1 MLNKGNVIA
10 SGVNAELDELR
21 EISFHGKELLLKMQQ
36 REIENTG
43 IPTLKISFNNVF
55 GYYIEV
61 TKTHVSKVPDT
72 WIRKQTLVNAE
83 RYITPELK
91 EYEEKIL
98 GAEDRIQELESDIYN
113 TLLAAA
119 VSYIKSIQLDARVI
133 SHIDALISFA
143 NIAIMNNYH
152 RPEINESFVIDIK
165 GGRHPVI
172 ERQLPPGE
180 NYIDNDL
187 YLDNEK
193 QQIIIITGAQHGR

>member
-1 MLNKGNVIA
+1 MYKRQVLTKWTQQLDDCEVLSQRIDHEIREDAPSMLNKGNVIA
-10 SGVNAELDELR
+10 PGVNTELDELR
-21 EISFHGKELLLKMQQ
+21 EISSHGKELLLKMQQ

-113 TLLAAA
+113 TCLLYT
-119 VSYIKSIQLDARVI
+119 SQGK
-133 SHIDALISFA
+133 
-143 NIAIMNNYH
+143 
-152 RPEINESFVIDIK
+152 K
-165 GGRHPVI
+165 
-172 ERQLPPGE
+172 
-180 NYIDNDL
+180 
-187 YLDNEK
+187 
-193 QQIIIITGAQHGR
+193 T